1 MIPIWESMLSEN
13 LLDWLL
19 ERENPSVRYLTL
31 RDLLDYKDNDP
42 KVLETKSAISS
53 SDKVSKILRKQNP
66 EGYWEDPDQPYLPK
80 YRSTYW
86 QVMILSQLGLDKNHE
101 RVEKACEFISR
112 FQLDNGGFT
121 SNSAETATE
130 LYRLK
135 KRQLLKK
142 GKRPPTIGPF
152 VANAIREGE
161 LSCLTGNI
169 ATALI
174 RLGYRDERV
183 KNSLNWLMEVQNKD
197 GGWLCPYW
205 KAHVRD
211 VHGCF
216 MGTIPS
222 LDALSQPPPS
232 MKTTET
238 EEAARK
244 GAEFL
249 LMHRLFKAD
258 HHGYSIIDDAW
269 LRLGFPY
276 FFYDILRG
284 LEVVTRLGYAR
295 DSRIDDALQV
305 LLNKR
310 DGDGRWLLEST
321 PSGRMHV
328 DLERKGEPSKW
339 VTLRALNVLKSINQA
354 RG

>member
-1 MIPIWESMLSEN
+1 MEGSHQVAL
-13 LLDWLL
+13 
-19 ERENPSVRYLTL
+19 
-31 RDLLDYKDNDP
+31 
-42 KVLETKSAISS
+42 
-53 SDKVSKILRKQNP
+53 KQP
-66 EGYWEDPDQPYLPK
+66 QRCTD
-80 YRSTYW
+80 S
-86 QVMILSQLGLDKNHE
+86 
-101 RVEKACEFISR
+101 
-112 FQLDNGGFT
+112 
-121 SNSAETATE
+121 
-130 LYRLK
+130 
-135 KRQLLKK
+135 KRQVLKK

-152 VANAIREGE
+152 ATNAIREGE

-174 RLGYRDERV
+174 GLGYRDERV
-183 KNSLNWLMEVQNKD
+183 KNSLGWLMEVQNKD

-205 KAHVRD
+205 KAHARD
-211 VHGCF
+211 IHGCF

-222 LDALSQPPPS
+222 LDALSQLPPS
-232 MKTTET
+232 MMTTET

-258 HHGYSIIDDAW
+258 HHGFSIINEAW
-269 LRLGFPY
+269 LRLGFPC

-284 LEVVTRLGYAR
+284 LEVVARLGYAC

-305 LLNKR
+305 LLKKR
-310 DGDGRWLLEST
+310 DGDGRWVLENT

-339 VTLRALNVLKSINQA
+339 VTLRALKVLKSIHQA
-354 RG
+354 RT